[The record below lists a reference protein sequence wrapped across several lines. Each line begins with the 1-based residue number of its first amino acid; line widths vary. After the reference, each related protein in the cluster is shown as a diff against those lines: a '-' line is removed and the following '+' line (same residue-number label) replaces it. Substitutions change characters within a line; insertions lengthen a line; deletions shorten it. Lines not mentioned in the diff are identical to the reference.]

1 VEENPEHLKWLHR
14 VAGNTKAVIVGTYH
28 GLGAKHLPA
37 YLNEHS
43 FRFNRRHFS
52 GQLFNRLI
60 NACMTSSTITYRELV
75 EPAPT

>member
-1 VEENPEHLKWLHR
+1 
-14 VAGNTKAVIVGTYH
+14 
-28 GLGAKHLPA
+28 KHLPA
-37 YLNEHS
+37 YLNEYS

-60 NACMTSSTITYRELV
+60 NACMTSPTITYRELV